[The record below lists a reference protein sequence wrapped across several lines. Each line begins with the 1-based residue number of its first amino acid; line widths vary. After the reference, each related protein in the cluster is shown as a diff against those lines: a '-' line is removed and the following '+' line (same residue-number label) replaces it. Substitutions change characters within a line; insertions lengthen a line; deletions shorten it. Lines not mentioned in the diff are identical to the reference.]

1 MLKLFYSPGAC
12 SMASHIALEEAGA
25 RYERVRVNLAGGEQR
40 GEAYAKINPKG
51 RVPALATDQGV
62 LTETTAILAYVAQTH
77 PQAKIAPL
85 DDPFAFARVQ
95 EFNAFLSSTVH
106 VSHAHRVRGSRWSDD
121 PAVIEGLKLKVAQNM
136 TDAFQLIET
145 KMLAG
150 PYVLGDRFTVADGYL
165 FTMARWLE
173 GDSVDIKKFPKVND
187 HQKRVADRPAVQRIL
202 AAEKAAA

>member
-1 MLKLFYSPGAC
+1 MLKLFYAPGAC

-25 RYERVRVNLAGGEQR
+25 QYERVRVNLAGGEQR
-40 GEAYAKINPKG
+40 TEAYAKINPKG
-51 RVPALATDQGV
+51 RVPVLATDQGI
-62 LTETTAILAYVAQTH
+62 LTETTAILAYIAQTH
-77 PQAKIAPL
+77 PKAKLAPL

-95 EFNAFLSSTVH
+95 EFNAYLSSTVH

-121 PAVIEGLKLKVAQNM
+121 PAVIEGMKHKVAQNM
-136 TDAFQLIET
+136 TEAFQLIET
-145 KMLAG
+145 RMLAG
-150 PYVLGDRFTVADGYL
+150 PYVLGDRFSIADGYL

-173 GDSVDIKKFPKVND
+173 GDGVDIKKFPKVND

>member
-1 MLKLFYSPGAC
+1 MLKLFYAPGAC

-25 RYERVRVNLAGGEQR
+25 SYERVRVNLAGGEQR
-40 GEAYAKINPKG
+40 SEAYAKINPKG
-51 RVPALATDQGV
+51 RVPVLATDQGI
-62 LTETTAILAYVAQTH
+62 LTETTAILAYIAQTH
-77 PQAKIAPL
+77 PKAKLAPL

-95 EFNAFLSSTVH
+95 EFNAYLSSTVH

-121 PAVIEGLKLKVAQNM
+121 PAIIEGMKPKVAQNM
-136 TDAFQLIET
+136 TEAFQLIET

-173 GDSVDIKKFPKVND
+173 GDGVDIKKFPKVND

>member
-1 MLKLFYSPGAC
+1 MLKLFYAPGAC

-25 RYERVRVNLAGGEQR
+25 AYERVRVNLAGGEQR
-40 GEAYAKINPKG
+40 SEAFAKINPKG
-51 RVPALATDQGV
+51 RVPALATDQGI
-62 LTETTAILAYVAQTH
+62 LTETPAILAYIAQTH
-77 PQAKIAPL
+77 PKAGLAPL
-85 DDPFAFARVQ
+85 DDPIAFARLQ
-95 EFNAFLSSTVH
+95 EFNSYMSSTVH

-121 PAVIEGLKLKVAQNM
+121 PAIIEGMKPKVAQNM
-136 TDAFQLIET
+136 ADAFQLIES

-150 PYVLGDRFTVADGYL
+150 PYVMGDRFTVADGYL

-202 AAEKAAA
+202 AAEKAA

>member
-1 MLKLFYSPGAC
+1 MLKLFYAPGAC

-25 RYERVRVNLAGGEQR
+25 KYERVRVNLAGGEQR
-40 GEAYAKINPKG
+40 SEAYAKINPKG
-51 RVPALATDQGV
+51 RVPVLSTDQGI
-62 LTETTAILAYVAQTH
+62 LTETTAILAYIAQTH
-77 PQAKIAPL
+77 PKANLAPL

-95 EFNAFLSSTVH
+95 EFNAYLSSTVH

-121 PAVIEGLKLKVAQNM
+121 PAVIEGLKPKVAQNM
-136 TDAFQLIET
+136 AEAFQLIET

-187 HQKRVADRPAVQRIL
+187 HQKRVADRPAVQAIL

>member
-77 PQAKIAPL
+77 PQAKLAPL

-136 TDAFQLIET
+136 TEAFQLIET

-187 HQKRVADRPAVQRIL
+187 HQKRVGDRPAVQRIL